1 MEKEGQI
8 WVSVITVCYTCRQV
22 IEQTMR
28 SVLEQNYPF
37 VEYIVIDGA
46 SKDGTKE
53 EIERMAPLFREKGY
67 RFHMI
72 SEPDHGIYDA
82 MNKGIKLASGE
93 WINFMNAGDRFYDC
107 HVLSR
112 IFGSPVPE
120 AYSIVYGDT
129 VLHLAFGDVEMRPK
143 PLDYLKKK
151 MAFCHQS
158 AFVRTK
164 EMQLRPFDTRYRLA
178 ADYDFFYYCYLKE
191 KKFEYMAFPV
201 AIFESEEGAS
211 SLNRLKVNRVYAQI
225 KGIAKTV
232 IWKLKYV
239 CKYVSVKLKEAC
251 YASLPDSCVRK
262 LREKNYE
269 RLRRRRLK

>member
-53 EIERMAPLFREKGY
+53 EIERLAP
-67 RFHMI
+67 
-72 SEPDHGIYDA
+72 
-82 MNKGIKLASGE
+82 
-93 WINFMNAGDRFYDC
+93 
-107 HVLSR
+107 
-112 IFGSPVPE
+112 
-120 AYSIVYGDT
+120 
-129 VLHLAFGDVEMRPK
+129 
-143 PLDYLKKK
+143 
-151 MAFCHQS
+151 
-158 AFVRTK
+158 
-164 EMQLRPFDTRYRLA
+164 
-178 ADYDFFYYCYLKE
+178 LKE

-211 SLNRLKVNRVYAQI
+211 SLNRLKVNREYAQI
-225 KGIAKTV
+225 KGIDKTV

-239 CKYVSVKLKEAC
+239 CKYVSVKLKEAF

>member
-1 MEKEGQI
+1 
-8 WVSVITVCYTCRQV
+8 
-22 IEQTMR
+22 
-28 SVLEQNYPF
+28 
-37 VEYIVIDGA
+37 
-46 SKDGTKE
+46 
-53 EIERMAPLFREKGY
+53 
-67 RFHMI
+67 
-72 SEPDHGIYDA
+72 
-82 MNKGIKLASGE
+82 
-93 WINFMNAGDRFYDC
+93 MNAGDRFYDC

-143 PLDYLKKK
+143 PLDYLQKK

-164 EMQLRPFDTRYRLA
+164 EMQLHPFDTRYRLA
-178 ADYDFFYYCYLKE
+178 ADYDFFYYCYLKK

-211 SLNRLKVNRVYAQI
+211 SLNRLKVNREYAQI
-225 KGIAKTV
+225 KGIDKTV

-239 CKYVSVKLKEAC
+239 CKYMSVKLKEAF